1 MDSKKSLL
9 IIDMQYDFMEGGA
22 LAVAQANELIAP
34 INQLMELDWDL
45 IVASQDWHPHKHM
58 SFASSHPGKAVFEEI
73 ILTGESKQRLWPDHC
88 IQHSHGAAMNTELN
102 LSKIDE
108 FILKGQDPAVDSYS
122 AFFDNNHQKKTE
134 LDTLLRAHH
143 ITDIYVV
150 GLAGDY
156 CVKFTA
162 LDGKQLGYKT
172 FFISDATRLVEP
184 TKSDWV
190 RTELEKN
197 EIEVIRVADL
207 N

>member
-1 MDSKKSLL
+1 MNSKKSLL
-9 IIDMQYDFMEGGA
+9 IIDMQYDFMEGGS

-45 IVASQDWHPHKHM
+45 IVASQDWHPRNHI
-58 SFASSHPGKAVFEEI
+58 SFASSHMGKTVFEEI
-73 ILTGESKQRLWPDHC
+73 ILTGERKQRLWPDHC
-88 IQHSHGAAMNTELN
+88 LQHSHGAAIHAELK
-102 LSKIDE
+102 LSEIDE
-108 FILKGQDPAVDSYS
+108 YVLKGQDPAVDSYS

-134 LDTLLRAHH
+134 LDKLLQARN
-143 ITDIYVV
+143 INDIYVV

-162 LDGKQLGYKT
+162 LDGKQLGYNT

-184 TKSDWV
+184 TQADVV
-190 RTELEKN
+190 RAELEKN
-197 EIEVIRVADL
+197 GIEVIRVADI